1 MGIVVIILIV
11 LWVYFNFID
20 SPSKK
25 NNKSSSYNSSDEIK
39 LLNNSD
45 YCSSN
50 NNSSTRRKT
59 STSSY
64 SKPAKKVH
72 PYTQETGK
80 KVPKVDLY
88 SGIIA
93 SKKEDRTVGYKY
105 GTYIKDGIL
114 YTKKG
119 EKIRNKEAY
128 FAKAENR
135 YISKHGK
142 DENYLER
149 KKQHKKDVD
158 DFLEWKR
165 NHKNR

>member
-1 MGIVVIILIV
+1 MRFILFIIFILLICYAFAD
-11 LWVYFNFID
+11 L
-20 SPSKK
+20 PK
-25 NNKSSSYNSSDEIK
+25 NNSSSYNK
-39 LLNNSD
+39 NS
-45 YCSSN
+45 YS
-50 NNSSTRRKT
+50 
-59 STSSY
+59 SSY
-64 SKPAKKVH
+64 
-72 PYTQETGK
+72 TEETGK
-80 KVPKVDLY
+80 KIPEVDLY
-88 SGIIA
+88 NGIIA
-93 SKKEDRTVGYKY
+93 SKKEDRIVGYKY

-114 YTKKG
+114 YSKKG

-128 FAKAENR
+128 FAKAERR